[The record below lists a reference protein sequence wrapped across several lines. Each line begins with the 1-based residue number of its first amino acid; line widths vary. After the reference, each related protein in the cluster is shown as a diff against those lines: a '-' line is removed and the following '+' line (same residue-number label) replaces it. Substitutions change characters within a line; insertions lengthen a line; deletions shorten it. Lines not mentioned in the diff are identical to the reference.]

1 MHRWLPGVEALTRSQ
16 QQLLDPKK
24 ETLHILFTHLNKAKN
39 GPSSSAAVGLALIQ
53 MASMWGLKSNYVIAG
68 ALDLRGRVRRVRG
81 LAAKAEIAQKENIT
95 SMLYPEEG
103 QVEALMEALD
113 SPGLIV
119 MKPRISLHTIWW
131 R

>member
-1 MHRWLPGVEALTRSQ
+1 MASRSGGIDTSIAAAARPQ
-16 QQLLDPKK
+16 EGDASYVVHAS
-24 ETLHILFTHLNKAKN
+24 EYKAKN
-39 GPSSSAAVGLALIQ
+39 GPSSSGEAVGLALIQ